1 MRNSKRYDVT
11 SGYAPKDS
19 KWTPCYFC
27 GDRAPYTPCQDRFCN
42 NEYGAQTSLASD
54 AGVAKPT
61 CGIALSK
68 REPLLIDAGSA
79 SAVRLH
85 FDGFPDSGM
94 VAIGHLQR
102 PASPDELFNYVDVG
116 PHDSENLVLE
126 RHALINLHDGRYLLS
141 RASEEAFVMLNEEE
155 FDGEV
160 ELSPMC
166 RIKIGP
172 KLLFY
177 FLP

>member
-1 MRNSKRYDVT
+1 MKNDKFHDVT
-11 SGYAPKDS
+11 WARAQKEDKWAP
-19 KWTPCYFC
+19 CHFC
-27 GDRAPYTPCQDRFCN
+27 GDRAPYSPCKHRFCI
-42 NEYGAQTSLASD
+42 NEFGTSKSLTPS
-54 AGVAKPT
+54 AGTTRPR
-61 CGIALSK
+61 CGIALSR
-68 REPLLIDAGSA
+68 REPLLVDANSA
-79 SAVRLH
+79 LAAHLH
-85 FDGFPDSGM
+85 FDGFPDSGV
-94 VAIGHLQR
+94 VAIGHLQKQ
-102 PASPDELFNYVDVG
+102 AAPDELYNYINVG
-116 PHDSENLVLE
+116 PHDPENLVLE
-126 RHALINLHDGRYLLS
+126 RHAFIKIHDDSYLLS